1 LPDERIEL
9 LGAPL
14 DPVTLEEAVATVDRA
29 VRSRVPV
36 QHASL
41 NAAKLVRL
49 KKDVALREAIWGCD
63 LVTADGQPV
72 VWAARVLGHRVP
84 ERVNGTDLMEV
95 LLAHAAAHSYRV
107 YLLGARPDV
116 LDDAAAEIRRRY
128 PSIRIVGH
136 HHGYFSDAEEEHVVR
151 EIIATRPDLMF
162 IALETPQKELFLA
175 RHRGDVEIP
184 FMMGVGGSF
193 DVIAGRRKR
202 APRWA
207 QRAGL
212 EWFFRFIQEPRR
224 LGRRYIVGNTRFIA
238 LVAGELLRS
247 LRTRRA
253 RNVRA

>member
-1 LPDERIEL
+1 
-9 LGAPL
+9 
-14 DPVTLEEAVATVDRA
+14 
-29 VRSRVPV
+29 
-36 QHASL
+36 
-41 NAAKLVRL
+41 
-49 KKDVALREAIWGCD
+49 
-63 LVTADGQPV
+63 
-72 VWAARVLGHRVP
+72 
-84 ERVNGTDLMEV
+84 
-95 LLAHAAAHSYRV
+95 
-107 YLLGARPDV
+107 
-116 LDDAAAEIRRRY
+116 
-128 PSIRIVGH
+128 
-136 HHGYFSDAEEEHVVR
+136 
-151 EIIATRPDLMF
+151 MF

-212 EWFFRFIQEPRR
+212 EWFFRFVQEPRR